1 MCCFFPREPRKSARE
16 QIRKSA
22 REHFA
27 FARERLETSFPV
39 NPKSSREQKRK
50 CP

>member
-1 MCCFFPREPRKSARE
+1 MTEYSVFIFPREPRKSARE

-27 FARERLETSFPV
+27 FARECSQINLLV
-39 NPKSSREQKRK
+39 NLKSVREQ
-50 CP
+50 